1 MSIYPHYCEAAS
13 SLIRGN
19 GAVAYKIRANFNPYI
34 MSSKANAM
42 AANAANKQTV
52 EEFYALIDRLSLGNI
67 QERNMSFKKFKS
79 SLNGVLK
86 RLNGYRTGEAK
97 ASVEEKAETTELLL
111 ALAQAGHSRV
121 KNNN

>member
-13 SLIRGN
+13 STIRGN
-19 GAVAYKIRANFNPYI
+19 GAVAYKIRANFNPYN

-79 SLNGVLK
+79 SLNSVLK
-86 RLNGYRTGEAK
+86 RLNGYRTGEVT

-111 ALAQAGHSRV
+111 ALAQAGHSSTKR
-121 KNNN
+121 NS